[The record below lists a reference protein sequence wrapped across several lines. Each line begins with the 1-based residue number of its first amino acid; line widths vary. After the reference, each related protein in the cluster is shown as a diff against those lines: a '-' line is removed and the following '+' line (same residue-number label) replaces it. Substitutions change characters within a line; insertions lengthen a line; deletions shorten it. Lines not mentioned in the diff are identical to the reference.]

1 MGQILDLIIS
11 SLKCR
16 GEVMRIGDVIY
27 DHMRS
32 HIVDCTDEYNDYTI
46 EEFLVLFKIKYLEN
60 IEKIDKDTAESLEKL
75 FLLKLKLEDKL
86 GELTRH
92 ELYEKNKVDEEV
104 VNNVFVE
111 LHKIDNVL
119 EKYGLVFEDDDYLR
133 MFLLSAETNI
143 HQDIPKNEDIKK
155 LLKEIK

>member
-119 EKYGLVFEDDDYLR
+119 EKYGLVLHDDDYLR
-133 MFLLSAETNI
+133 MFLITAEKDEYL
-143 HQDIPKNEDIKK
+143 DIPKNEDIKK

>member
-155 LLKEIK
+155 LLKEI